1 MTPDQSP
8 PPAVEFEHVSFSF
21 DDHVVLRDVS
31 FTIPKGTMT
40 VLLGESGAGKS
51 VALKLILGLLRP
63 DSGAIR
69 VNGQRVD
76 TMPEQELMRV
86 RADIGM
92 VFQELALFDSLTVAE
107 NVGYR
112 LAEEMRM
119 PPDQVRA
126 RVEEVLGF
134 IGLAEFIDRMPSAL
148 SGGQRRRVAIG
159 RAMAPRP
166 DLILFDDPTTG
177 LDPIIASSVDDEIVK
192 LRDLE
197 RVTSIF
203 VTQQIRDA
211 FYIAT
216 HHAVRRDGGIEI
228 VGAEMG
234 TEPADFMVLH
244 EGRIFFR
251 GSADELT
258 SSTDPY
264 LREFLYMT
272 LPPW

>member
-21 DDHVVLRDVS
+21 DDHAVLRDVS